1 MGETESKRRQDNAKV
16 CRRITKELREQPGR
30 PSTDSPFQQTV
41 KSVAQTK
48 GAKKLPVTIK
58 VECSCCKRMVDESF
72 CENVRCPPSYICT
85 AANEDLFL
93 GLYTESEKKR
103 RQDNKVCRS
112 CYEDLFS
119 GRITKELREQPK
131 PCVRCDRVV
140 ERALLDPC
148 YAVKHGMPLYRC
160 TQGKSPG
167 WFSGWSK
174 EKKATEK
181 RKRKNYNQCVANTK
195 QL

>member
-1 MGETESKRRQDNAKV
+1 MGETESKRRQENYKV

-41 KSVAQTK
+41 KSVAKTK
-48 GAKKLPVTIK
+48 GAKKLPVTTK

-93 GLYTESEKKR
+93 GLYTEAEKKR

-119 GRITKELREQPK
+119 GRITKEVRKQPK
-131 PCVRCDRVV
+131 PCVRCGRVV

-148 YAVKHGMPLYRC
+148 YAVNEHGMPLYRC
-160 TQGKSPG
+160 TQGNHLGGSLAGP
-167 WFSGWSK
+167 
-174 EKKATEK
+174 
-181 RKRKNYNQCVANTK
+181 RRKNQSKKGN
-195 QL
+195 